1 MRCNI
6 CKKNLKIIETEK
18 EKKKEKEKET
28 SFTYGLLLIGTKIVL
43 LDLKSEIEQ
52 KEHIENYLKK

>member
-18 EKKKEKEKET
+18 EKKKEKET